1 MNTKKRRA
9 DWIALLLGLTATGGV
24 VTAYCTGWLDWLEGK
39 TYDLR
44 VVYANSV
51 RECDD
56 LVRIEIDDRSL
67 SRVGSWPWQRFK
79 QAELIRIPGELGAR
93 AILVD
98 IEWLEHATIDLNP
111 PPHVDMAEDLSRL
124 SLDEFELR
132 ASDQELAAAIA
143 EAGNVYLAFHYKGM
157 NRGDPDREAQERI
170 DHAEDFIRK
179 RMQLQPELGAKEPAL
194 IIRQLFADYT
204 KVPFENESREK
215 DAFVEALR
223 LVYSTDATMRKNFT
237 TLALQGVALSTDRA
251 VPVYYMYARAA
262 ERCGFVVV
270 EEDADGVV
278 RRLPL
283 LARHGDIVMPQLA
296 FGLACDLLG
305 VSPRDIR
312 VQDRKLVVGS
322 LRIQIDAWGR
332 AVIPWVSPQP
342 DRSRDERRHIPA
354 AKIMEVGKTRGH
366 MRRNEEIIAEV
377 QRLRSKFE
385 ELSRTPY
392 GDLSPEDQHQWDQLE
407 FALTTKFTDDRAE
420 ACRAANER
428 LRRELDDL
436 LAELRTRIE
445 GKICLIG
452 YTATALADMTPIP
465 GRKRSSGVYAHYSL
479 LNGLLSGQ
487 VVSWAST
494 RVNALVAVGFGVLAS
509 VVSLSL
515 RPRSVVVIVVL
526 LVLAFV
532 AVAAAAFQKWTYS
545 IAITPTVG
553 TIFVSYF
560 AIAAYRYM
568 FADRE
573 RRHLATALGQ
583 YTSKE
588 IARQVAENPE
598 LCRRAEVREVTSIF
612 TDLKDFTT
620 ISERIGAERTQHV
633 LNACLGRLTEIM
645 LQYEALV
652 NKFMGDGI
660 FAFWNPV
667 IYPQENHAG
676 LACDTAIDLHVGLR
690 KLIDEQRAAGGDP
703 VFGQLVLRVGL
714 ASGKAVVGPCG
725 SEQKFDYTCIGDSV
739 NLASR
744 LETANKFFGTSILVN
759 GVTRDAAGDRF
770 EFRPLGRVQVKGKQK
785 DVPVYELLGR
795 TGEVNGERLDHARRF
810 GEAIAAFQERK
821 WEEAQ
826 RIFEECSR
834 KRPDDPVAKH
844 YAVKSAIHA
853 HEEPGEDWNSAIE
866 LTEK

>member
-9 DWIALLLGLTATGGV
+9 HWIALLLGLTATGGV
-24 VTAYCTGWLDWLEGK
+24 VTAYCTGRLDWLEYK
-39 TYDLR
+39 TLDLR
-44 VVYANSV
+44 FIYANSV
-51 RECDD
+51 RERDD
-56 LVRIEIDDRSL
+56 LVLIRIDDRSL
-67 SRVGSWPWQRFK
+67 QLRGRWPWSRSD
-79 QAELIRIPGELGAR
+79 QAALIAIPAELGAKK
-93 AILVD
+93 ILVD
-98 IEWLEHATIDLNP
+98 LEWLEPDTDYFPVDPDADMLQDLENITP
-111 PPHVDMAEDLSRL
+111 RGRLWGDRDLSR
-124 SLDEFELR
+124 
-132 ASDQELAAAIA
+132 AISD
-143 EAGNVYLAFHYKGM
+143 AGNVYITFNYSVERPD
-157 NRGDPDREAQERI
+157 NPDPDRELRRQ
-170 DHAEDFIRK
+170 AEDEK
-179 RMQLQPELGAKEPAL
+179 RRIGSQMQRDRDLLELPPHVLSRFLFDQLHPGKPIQNRSPE
-194 IIRQLFADYT
+194 RDLF
-204 KVPFENESREK
+204 VI
-215 DAFVEALR
+215 ALR
-223 LVYSTDATMRKNFT
+223 EWLGIEYT
-237 TLALQGVALSTDRA
+237 TRRSFSPAGLESAAQSIDRLT
-251 VPVYYMYARAA
+251 PVYPLLARSAA
-262 ERCGFVVV
+262 RCGFSVFVGD
-270 EEDADGVV
+270 EDGVA

-283 LARHGDIVMPQLA
+283 LAQYEQRVVPQLA
-296 FGLACDLLG
+296 FGLICDLLDVG
-305 VSPRDIR
+305 PRDLR
-312 VQDRKLVVGS
+312 MENGRLVVGE
-322 LRIQIDAWGR
+322 LRIQLDRSGQAL
-332 AVIPWVSPQP
+332 VPWVSQRDV
-342 DRSRDERRHIPA
+342 DRDTQRHVPA
-354 AKIMEVGKTRGH
+354 TKIMEVHERRGYI
-366 MRRNEEIIAEV
+366 RDNEDTIRQIESF
-377 QRLRSKFE
+377 QE
-385 ELSRTPY
+385 EYERLSRIKP
-392 GDLSPEDQHQWDQLE
+392 GELSPEDQERLKGLKGNRLE
-407 FALTTKFTDDRAE
+407 YKTI
-420 ACRAANER
+420 RAACARANEK
-428 LRRELDDL
+428 LRGEVVEMLD
-436 LAELRTRIE
+436 ELRQRIE

-465 GRKRSSGVYAHYSL
+465 GKKRAAGVYAHYSL
-479 LNGLLSGQ
+479 LNGLLSGR

-494 RVNALVAVGFGVLAS
+494 PLNAFVAVVFGVLAS
-509 VVSLSL
+509 VVSLSMG
-515 RPRSVVVIVVL
+515 PRSVIVIVVL
-526 LVLAFV
+526 LVLAYV
-532 AVAAAAFQKWTYS
+532 GWAAGVFYTWTYW

-560 AIAAYRYM
+560 AIAVYRYM

-583 YTSKE
+583 YTSRE

-744 LETANKFFGTSILVN
+744 LETANKYFGTSILVN

-810 GEAIAAFQERK
+810 GQAIAAFQERK
-821 WEEAQ
+821 WDEAQ

-834 KRPDDPVAKH
+834 ARPDDPIAKH
-844 YAVKSAIHA
+844 YSVTSAIHA
-853 HEEPGEDWNSAIE
+853 HEDPGEDWNSAIE